1 MIMIKEFKKSPYEGQ
16 GVDQV
21 SRDVIFNYNL
31 EMFLLVLLT
40 GRICKERTE
49 DMRDWLEKETNG
61 NKDELRH
68 IYECIDAEWLRFIDG
83 RDTNPSSTPMP
94 LDIFYCYMDMSLDG
108 FDDPE
113 AKRRMEQAVMD
124 DDLQGVIK
132 EWMQSRYRPFK
143 VLKGIIEEMLA
154 VA

>member
-1 MIMIKEFKKSPYEGQ
+1 MKKKLKKSPYEGQ
-16 GVDQV
+16 GVEQV
-21 SRDVIFNYNL
+21 SKAEISCYNL
-31 EMFLLVLLT
+31 ETFLMAVLC
-40 GRICKERTE
+40 GSIRKDRTE
-49 DMRDWLEKETNG
+49 DMRDWLENATNG

-83 RDTNPSSTPMP
+83 RDTNPNSTPMP

-132 EWMQSRYRPFK
+132 EWMRSRYRPCK

-154 VA
+154 AA